1 MTSSDL
7 RPTGPYLRPTGPY
20 LRHTGAALA
29 TIAIVCA
36 ATSGLAQAQPAR
48 AAVTRPA
55 AVIGTKAKPAVEDC
69 GLGQPEIRPRSL
81 TLACADAGTLG
92 VKLVWSKW
100 TATGAYATG
109 TETWNTCVPYCAA
122 SKTWDKTQANF
133 TLSNPVKTSA
143 GWLFEKLVVHITG
156 KAPKDMDRTVT
167 YSEKPL
173 PK

>member
-1 MTSSDL
+1 MTSPHL
-7 RPTGPYLRPTGPY
+7 RPSALH

-36 ATSGLAQAQPAR
+36 ASSGLAQAQPVR
-48 AAVTRPA
+48 AAMTLPVAVT
-55 AVIGTKAKPAVEDC
+55 GTKAKPAVEDC
-69 GLGQPEIRPRSL
+69 GLGKPEIRPTGL
-81 TLACADAGTLG
+81 TLACADANTLA

-133 TLSNPVKTSA
+133 TLSDPVKTSA

-156 KAPKDMDRTVT
+156 KAPKDMARTVT
-167 YSEKPL
+167 YSEKPF